1 MMKIKIVF
9 LSIISFLMFSCQD
22 DSAQRKIEQEK
33 QAKKNEAIFDN
44 INRGWIFE
52 LTPLE
57 ATTQSRINNWNEWRN
72 FISEINQKPKSTIG
86 AFQKK
91 ARTLVDKAVA
101 LNNNIPSEFN
111 LPQTKA
117 RIGVIV
123 TKIKSMNLFINLNQ
137 IQDKKVVKLI
147 GEINMEIDYLQLQL
161 EEIVIRSQIPR
172 EEGEPDIIQ
181 MKDSSRAVPS
191 TNIDPDLE

>member
-9 LSIISFLMFSCQD
+9 LSLISFLVFSCQD

-57 ATTQSRINNWNEWRN
+57 PATQSRINNWNEWRN

-91 ARTLVDKAVA
+91 AKTLADKAVA
-101 LNNNIPSEFN
+101 LNNNIPTEFN

-161 EEIVIRSQIPR
+161 EEIVVRSQIPR

>member
-1 MMKIKIVF
+1 M
-9 LSIISFLMFSCQD
+9 
-22 DSAQRKIEQEK
+22 
-33 QAKKNEAIFDN
+33 
-44 INRGWIFE
+44 
-52 LTPLE
+52 
-57 ATTQSRINNWNEWRN
+57 
-72 FISEINQKPKSTIG
+72 
-86 AFQKK
+86 
-91 ARTLVDKAVA
+91 A

-123 TKIKSMNLFINLNQ
+123 TKIKSMNLFINLSQ

-172 EEGEPDIIQ
+172 EEGEPDIIR

>member
-1 MMKIKIVF
+1 MKIKIVF
-9 LSIISFLMFSCQD
+9 LSLISFLVFSCQD
-22 DSAQRKIEQEK
+22 DSAQRKMEQEK

-44 INRGWIFE
+44 INRGWLFE

-57 ATTQSRINNWNEWRN
+57 PTTQSRINNWNEWRN
-72 FISEINQKPKSTIG
+72 FINEINQKPKSTIG

-91 ARTLVDKAVA
+91 AKTLADKAMA

-137 IQDKKVVKLI
+137 IQDKKVVKLV

-181 MKDSSRAVPS
+181 MKDSSRAIPT

>member
-9 LSIISFLMFSCQD
+9 LSLISFLVFSCQD

-57 ATTQSRINNWNEWRN
+57 PATQSRINNWNEWRN

-91 ARTLVDKAVA
+91 AKTLADRAMA